1 MIIRSIFLL
10 LIWWIILLL
19 NLFIYFGSL
28 FSIKNKIF
36 IILVDLLV
44 SIMFYFVFKKASGLL
59 IIVEEDY
66 YFLITGL
73 VIMLFYFFFLPK
85 IPEFL
90 LLLLFFMIDN
100 ILMVVTL
107 RFLFIPLGLY
117 SYAIVFNL
125 FLQICLTLIMK
136 IKLKKII
143 SFLFNSK
150 IRLFFITF
158 FFTIVLGSYFIWKNN
173 KFSRVVRMI
182 YYEINSQK
190 QQVEN
195 KIFVLLVIFICIFG
209 VYLKHEIKNNQKLI
223 QLEYEKMMLETYIET
238 LEKIQLEIKKNQHD
252 YKNLLMGIRGFI
264 SKDGIDKKS
273 LEDFLL
279 KNQLIFT
286 NDQITSGTLNQL
298 KGINLPSVKGLIST
312 KIIQAV
318 QIGIK
323 TKIKCSE
330 TIEFNEVDSFNLS
343 RIFGIILDN
352 AIEACAGRD
361 NSIIE
366 MIILDEKKHIL
377 IFVANSCSESILN
390 LKIGESSKGANR
402 GFGLKNLKDI
412 VQNSDHLEL
421 ETTCSNHIFSQKIF
435 VKK

>member
-10 LIWWIILLL
+10 LIWWIILLS

-59 IIVEEDY
+59 MIVEEDY

>member
-10 LIWWIILLL
+10 LIWWIILLS

-59 IIVEEDY
+59 MIVEEDY

-85 IPEFL
+85 IQEFL

>member
-10 LIWWIILLL
+10 LIWWIILLS

-44 SIMFYFVFKKASGLL
+44 SIIFYFVFKKASGLL
-59 IIVEEDY
+59 MIVEEDY

-85 IPEFL
+85 IQEFL

>member
-59 IIVEEDY
+59 IIVEENY

>member
-59 IIVEEDY
+59 MIVEEDY